1 MTAPAPT
8 AGLTRTD
15 RQLPPVVPVALSSL
29 ILTIIGGIYMASYF
43 PRRPPLGVPIVLMVV
58 SLVLLGVS
66 GGMLARVRDFGWS
79 SFRVVGFW
87 TLAAYIL
94 QAGMIGYAFVH
105 NGASGAP
112 LVVIILLLVPFAVAV
127 PLMIAFTV
135 GRYQVD

>member
-8 AGLTRTD
+8 AELTRTD
-15 RQLPPVVPVALSSL
+15 RQLPPVVPVALSSV

-43 PRRPPLGVPIVLMVV
+43 PRRPPLGVPTVLMVV
-58 SLVLLGVS
+58 SLALLGVS

-105 NGASGAP
+105 NGARGAP